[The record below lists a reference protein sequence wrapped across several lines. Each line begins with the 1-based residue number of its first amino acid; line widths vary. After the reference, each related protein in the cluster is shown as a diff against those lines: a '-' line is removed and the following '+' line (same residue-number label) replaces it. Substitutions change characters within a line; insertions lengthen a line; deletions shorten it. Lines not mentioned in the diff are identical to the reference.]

1 MATRLEQTILKN
13 LTTNETFTRKVL
25 PYINSD
31 FFQERDEKYLFEEIR
46 DYFIKYKSLPTPE
59 ALIIDV
65 EDKDNVDS
73 QLNQETLN
81 LIQDIKSDKSETP
94 DKWLVDSTEKWCKDR
109 AIYNGVMD
117 AISIIQ
123 DKEGSKGDIPDILKN
138 ALSVSFDSNIGHDVL
153 QDWEPRFDFY
163 HTTEEK
169 VPFDLELFNKIT
181 KGGLS
186 NKTLNICMAGTGVG
200 KSLLMCHCASS
211 ALAQGKNVLYITLEM
226 AEEKI
231 AERIDANMLDVSIN
245 EIQDLPKSM
254 YEKKVERVRE
264 KTKGKFIIKEYPT
277 ASAHVGHFRHLLQE
291 LNLKRN
297 FKPDIIF
304 IDYLNIC
311 ASFRVRAGGNV
322 NTYTYVKSIA
332 EEVRGLAVEFD
343 VPILSATQTNR
354 QGFVSTDIGLEDTAE
369 SFGLPAT
376 ADFMF
381 ALISTEE
388 LQELDQIMI
397 KQLKNR
403 YNDPGF
409 HRRFVVGVDR
419 AKMRLYD
426 CEQSAQDE
434 LVDIGPVM
442 DNTQV
447 GERINAEKIEDFKYE

>member
-25 PYINSD
+25 PYIKSD

-138 ALSVSFDSNIGHDVL
+138 ALSVSFDSNIGHDFL